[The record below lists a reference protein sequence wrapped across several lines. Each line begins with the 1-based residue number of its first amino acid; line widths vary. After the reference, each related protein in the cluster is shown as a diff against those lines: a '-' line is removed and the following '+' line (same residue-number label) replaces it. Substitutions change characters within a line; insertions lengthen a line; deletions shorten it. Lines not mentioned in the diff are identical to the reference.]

1 MQFTLTSHTNP
12 ASHWQ
17 GLWPSRVISAET
29 GECNQLHLWFAL
41 FTMYQLSAQDRFQ
54 DTRQKG
60 QPNLSTPLPKRTQQF
75 TQ

>member
-1 MQFTLTSHTNP
+1 MQFTLSSNTNP

-17 GLWPSRVISAET
+17 GLWPPHVISAET
-29 GECNQLHLWFAL
+29 EECNQLHLW
-41 FTMYQLSAQDRFQ
+41 YKLSAQDRLQ

-60 QPNLSTPLPKRTQQF
+60 QPSLSTPLQKRTHHL